1 MTDNKFVTEAE
12 ISLYL
17 EAWEKW
23 GPQPQLTMINEECAE
38 LIQAVC
44 KNLRND
50 NPTTENHIVEE
61 MADVAIMIEQYL
73 VVKNL
78 DEYYYKI
85 RQMKLER
92 LKEKLKD
99 V

>member
-1 MTDNKFVTEAE
+1 MKVEMLTERE
-12 ISLYL
+12 TVIYKK
-17 EAWEKW
+17 AWHRW
-23 GPQPQLTMINEECAE
+23 GQTAQLTMINEECGK
-38 LIQAVC
+38 LIHAVC

-50 NPTTENHIVEE
+50 NPKTEKQIIEE
-61 MADVAIMIEQYL
+61 MVDVVIIIEQYL
-73 VVKNL
+73 IVKDL